1 MEQGAQYY
9 LRKENL
15 MKIKHYGDAGTLELK
30 NHLNEDGSLLQ
41 YLQFPS
47 IEKTGIATHAFST
60 RIGGVSKGIW
70 SSMNLSFTR
79 GDDPKDAYENFH
91 RYAVLFGVPDDRL
104 VLPYQ
109 THTVNVR
116 VVTEEDGGK
125 GFTKERDYTDVDGL
139 ITNVPGLVLAIFV
152 ADCVP
157 LLFLDPVHKAIGA
170 SHSGWRGTVN
180 RMGKATIEKMREIY
194 GTDPKDLLCAIGP
207 SICRNC
213 YEVSEDVASEF
224 KKAFP
229 EHETEILTDDGLNEA
244 GEHKFHLDLW
254 NANRIVMEEA
264 GVRAGNISMTDI
276 CTNCNPDLLFSHR
289 FTRGKRGNNG
299 AFIML
304 K

>member
-1 MEQGAQYY
+1 
-9 LRKENL
+9 
-15 MKIKHYGDAGTLELK
+15 MKIKHYGDAGTLKLK

-41 YLQFPS
+41 YLQFPAM
-47 IEKTGIATHAFST
+47 EKTGIATHAFST
-60 RIGGVSKGIW
+60 RIGGASKGIW

-91 RYAVLFGVPDDRL
+91 RYAVLFGVSDDHM
-104 VLPYQ
+104 VLSHQ

-116 VVTEEDGGK
+116 VVTEEDAGK
-125 GFTKERDYTDVDGL
+125 GLIEERDYSDVDGL
-139 ITNVPGLVLAIFV
+139 ITNVPGLVLSIFA

-157 LLFLDPVHKAIGA
+157 LLFVDPVHKAIGA

-180 RMGKATIEKMREIY
+180 RMGRVTIEKMKEAF
-194 GTDPKDLLCAIGP
+194 GTEPEDLVCAIGP
-207 SICRNC
+207 SICRSC

-224 KKAFP
+224 KNAFP
-229 EHETEILTDDGLNEA
+229 GHESEILTDDGLNEQ

-254 NANRIVMEEA
+254 NANRIVLEEA
-264 GVRAGNISMTDI
+264 GVEAGNIGITDI

-289 FTRGKRGNNG
+289 FTKGKRGNNA

>member
-1 MEQGAQYY
+1 
-9 LRKENL
+9 
-15 MKIKHYGDAGTLELK
+15 MKIKHYGNAGTLELK

-41 YLQFPS
+41 YLQFPAM
-47 IEKTGIATHAFST
+47 EKTGIATHAFST
-60 RIGGVSKGIW
+60 RIGGASKGIW

-125 GFTKERDYTDVDGL
+125 GFTRERDYTDVDGL

-213 YEVSEDVASEF
+213 YEVSDDVASEF

-229 EHETEILTDDGLNEA
+229 GRETEILNDDGLNEA

-276 CTNCNPDLLFSHR
+276 CTNCNPELLFSHR
-289 FTRGKRGNNG
+289 FTKGQRGNNG

>member
-1 MEQGAQYY
+1 
-9 LRKENL
+9 
-15 MKIKHYGDAGTLELK
+15 MKIKRSGDAGIPEFKYHT
-30 NHLNEDGSLLQ
+30 NDDGSTLQ
-41 YLQFPS
+41 YLSFPA
-47 IEKTGIATHAFST
+47 IEKTGIVTHAFST

-91 RYAVLFGVPDDRL
+91 RYAVLFGVPDERL

-109 THTVNVR
+109 NHTVNVR

-125 GFTKERDYTDVDGL
+125 GFTRERDYTDVDGL
-139 ITNVPGLVLAIFV
+139 ITNVPGLVLTVFA

-157 LLFLDPVHKAIGA
+157 LLFVDPVHKAIGA

-180 RMGKATIEKMREIY
+180 RMGKATIEKMKETY
-194 GTDPKDLLCAIGP
+194 GSDPKDIICAIGP

-213 YEVSEDVASEF
+213 YEISEDVASEF

-229 EHETEILTDDGLNEA
+229 GHEDEILTDDGLNEA
-244 GEHKFHLDLW
+244 GERKFHLDLW
-254 NANRIVMEEA
+254 NANRIVLLDA
-264 GVRAGNISMTDI
+264 GVPAENLSMTDL
-276 CTNCNPDLLFSHR
+276 CTNCNPELLFSHR
-289 FTRGKRGNNG
+289 FTKGQRGNNG

>member
-1 MEQGAQYY
+1 
-9 LRKENL
+9 

-41 YLQFPS
+41 YLQFPAM
-47 IEKTGIATHAFST
+47 EKTGIATHAFST
-60 RIGGVSKGIW
+60 RIGGASKGIW

-125 GFTKERDYTDVDGL
+125 GFTRERDYTDVDGL

-229 EHETEILTDDGLNEA
+229 GRETEILNDDGLNEA

-276 CTNCNPDLLFSHR
+276 CTNCNPELLFSHR
-289 FTRGKRGNNG
+289 FTKGQRGNNG

>member
-1 MEQGAQYY
+1 MIIN
-9 LRKENL
+9 RS
-15 MKIKHYGDAGTLELK
+15 GDKDILLLK
-30 NHLNEDGSLLQ
+30 DANNEDGTKLQ

-47 IEKTGIATHAFST
+47 IENTGIVKHAFST
-60 RIGGVSKGIW
+60 RFGGVSKGIW
-70 SSMNLSFTR
+70 STMNLSFTM

-91 RYAVLFGVPDDRL
+91 RYAVLFGVPDDRM
-104 VLPYQ
+104 VLSHQ

-116 VVTEEDGGK
+116 VVTEKDCGK
-125 GFTKERDYTDVDGL
+125 GLTKERDYSDVDGL
-139 ITNVPGLVLAIFV
+139 ITNLPGIMLSVFA

-157 LLFLDPVHKAIGA
+157 LLFVDPVNKAIGA

-180 RMGKATIEKMREIY
+180 RMGKVTIEKMSENF
-194 GTDPKDLLCAIGP
+194 GTNPKDLVCAIGP
-207 SICRNC
+207 SICRDC
-213 YEVSEDVASEF
+213 YEVSEDVALEF
-224 KKAFP
+224 KKEFP
-229 EHETEILTDDGLNEA
+229 GHESEILTDDGLNEK

-264 GVRAGNISMTDI
+264 GVQSRNISMTDI

-289 FTRGKRGNNG
+289 FTHGKRGNNG

>member
-1 MEQGAQYY
+1 
-9 LRKENL
+9 
-15 MKIKHYGDAGTLELK
+15 MKVHYSDNSHTTEIKT
-30 NHLNEDGSLLQ
+30 HLNDDRSRLT
-41 YLQFPS
+41 YIQFPK
-47 IEKTGIATHAFST
+47 IEETGLVKHAFST
-60 RIGGVSKGIW
+60 RLGGVSKGIW

-91 RYAVLFGVPDDRL
+91 RYAVLFGVSDDRM
-104 VLPYQ
+104 VLSHQ

-116 VVTEEDGGK
+116 VVTEADAGK
-125 GFTKERDYTDVDGL
+125 GLTKEKDYTDVDGL
-139 ITNVPGLVLAIFV
+139 ITDVPGLILSVFA

-157 LLFLDPVHKAIGA
+157 LLFVDPVHRAIGA

-180 RMGKATIEKMREIY
+180 RMGKVTIEKMKENF
-194 GTDPKDLLCAIGP
+194 GTDQRDLICAIGP

-224 KKAFP
+224 KAAFP
-229 EHETEILTDDGLNEA
+229 GHEKEILTDDGLNEA

-254 NANRIVMEEA
+254 EANRIVLEDA
-264 GVRAGNISMTDI
+264 GVDAKNISMTDI
-276 CTNCNPDLLFSHR
+276 CTNCNPELLFSHR
-289 FTRGKRGNNG
+289 FTKGQRGNNG

>member
-1 MEQGAQYY
+1 
-9 LRKENL
+9 

-60 RIGGVSKGIW
+60 RIGGASKGIW

-139 ITNVPGLVLAIFV
+139 ITNVPGIVLSIFA

-157 LLFLDPVHKAIGA
+157 LLFVDPIHKAIGA
-170 SHSGWRGTVN
+170 SHSGWRGTIN
-180 RMGKATIEKMREIY
+180 RMGKVTIEKMTENF
-194 GTDPKDLLCAIGP
+194 GTDPKDLVCAIGP
-207 SICRNC
+207 SICRDC
-213 YEVSEDVASEF
+213 YEVSEDVALEF

-229 EHETEILTDDGLNEA
+229 GHESEILTDDGLNES

-254 NANRIVMEEA
+254 NTNRIVMEEA
-264 GVRAGNISMTDI
+264 GVQSRNISMTDI

-289 FTRGKRGNNG
+289 FTHGERGNNG